1 MHTPKYSLLLPVR
14 NEAGRIDEV
23 VRSVFTDLAGNPDWE
38 VCFADDCS
46 DDGTYER
53 LRQLAAIFPFR
64 LIRPE
69 ANLGRGAIRNLLARE
84 ALADMLVFLD
94 GDCKVLPGFFRA
106 WEGLDPSVAWMGKV
120 SYESHPKCGF
130 SRYLAKGSGI
140 GKLRVKRD
148 IPAAYFISQNF
159 RMSKALFLGTG
170 GFRTDLLGWG
180 GEDTDM
186 AYRLGRMGVPM
197 RYRGEAEVRHPSVT
211 GVEAYFA
218 RLFHFGRVN
227 LPVLIGDHPEAE
239 RQFKLGFARA
249 PWSLLFLNGPV
260 FSLMRF
266 LVTSIKGWP
275 WPFPVYRYVI
285 FNCYARGYRQAPPR
299 RGAAGPGA

>member
-23 VRSVFTDLAGNPDWE
+23 VRAVFTDLAGNPAWE
-38 VCFADDCS
+38 ICFGDDFS

-53 LRQLAAIFPFR
+53 LRKLADIFPFR

-69 ANLGRGAIRNLLARE
+69 ENLGRGGIRNLLAKE
-84 ALADMLVFLD
+84 ARADILVFLD
-94 GDCKVLPGFFRA
+94 GDCKVLPGFFKA
-106 WEGLDPSVAWMGKV
+106 WEGLDPAVAWMGKV
-120 SYESHPKCGF
+120 SYETHPKSGF

-140 GKLRVKRD
+140 GKLRRKEE

-159 RMSKALFLGTG
+159 RMSKAVFEKAG

-186 AYRLGRMGVPM
+186 GCKLGRMGVPM

-211 GVEAYFA
+211 GLEAYFA

-227 LPVLIGDHPEAE
+227 LPVLVGDNPGLEA
-239 RQFKLGFARA
+239 QFKLGCARG
-249 PWSLLFLNGPV
+249 PLSLLFLNPV
-260 FSLMRF
+260 IYSVCRS
-266 LVTSIKGWP
+266 LVTAAKGWP
-275 WPFPVYRYVI
+275 WPYPLYRYVI
-285 FNCYARGYRQAPPR
+285 FNCYARGFRQAPPR
-299 RGAAGPGA
+299 